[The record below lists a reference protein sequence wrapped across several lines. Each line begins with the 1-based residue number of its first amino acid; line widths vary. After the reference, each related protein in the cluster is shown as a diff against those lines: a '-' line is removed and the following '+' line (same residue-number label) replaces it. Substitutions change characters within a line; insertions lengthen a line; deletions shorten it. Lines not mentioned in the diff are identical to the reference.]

1 MKLVLFS
8 FCSLVIALANLNLP
22 VMGQTNTDQVSV
34 KASTNH
40 KQYEKNSNT
49 GKNKMTKEVKTEKAL
64 FGAGCFWG
72 VEEDFRTLP
81 GVISTKVG
89 FSGGTVTDPSYER
102 VCRGD
107 TGHAEVVEVEY
118 DPTKISYKDLL
129 KKFFSSHD
137 PTTLNRQGPDVGYQY
152 RSVIF
157 YNNPEQEKEAI
168 AAKEELQ
175 AKSRRQI
182 VTEIVP
188 AKPFYAAEEYHQ
200 HYLLKRGQTVCH

>member
-1 MKLVLFS
+1 MKLMLLS
-8 FCSLVIALANLNLP
+8 FCSLVIALSNLCLP
-22 VMGQTNTDQVSV
+22 SIGQTSTEQVNV
-34 KASTNH
+34 KETASH
-40 KQYEKNSNT
+40 KQNEKNSNA
-49 GKNKMTKEVKTEKAL
+49 GKSKMTKEIKTEKAM

-89 FSGGTVTDPSYER
+89 FSGGTVKDPSYER

-118 DPTKISYKDLL
+118 DPAKISYKDLL
-129 KKFFSSHD
+129 KTFFSSHD

-152 RSVIF
+152 RSVI
-157 YNNPEQEKEAI
+157 YYVSPEQEKEAK

-182 VTEIVP
+182 VTEIEP